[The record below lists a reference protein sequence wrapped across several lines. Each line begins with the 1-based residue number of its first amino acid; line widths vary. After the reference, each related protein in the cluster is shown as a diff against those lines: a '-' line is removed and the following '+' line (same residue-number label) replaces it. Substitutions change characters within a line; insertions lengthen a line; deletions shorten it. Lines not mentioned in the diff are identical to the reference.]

1 MKSKQVKSKNEKTVS
16 ISVGDL
22 TKAGMSV
29 FTRVLKTA
37 DDVRRSRIT
46 IKLEKEWSVGNYPYS
61 ITKMIE
67 IGHFLALF
75 VKAKP
80 PV

>member
-46 IKLEKEWSVGNYPYS
+46 IKLEKE
-61 ITKMIE
+61 
-67 IGHFLALF
+67 
-75 VKAKP
+75 
-80 PV
+80 